1 MAGFNPTLLLH
12 PFQHPL
18 RVILNCTLVILS
30 VSEESHALGTEI
42 LR

>member
-1 MAGFNPTLLLH
+1 MCCQMIASSA
-12 PFQHPL
+12 L
-18 RVILNCTLVILS
+18 RAKRNVSAPSVILS